1 METLLQNKIILIV
14 RQVNPIFIHT
24 IWAQVESML
33 EKALEHSSGEYNV
46 DQLKVFL
53 VQGLQTLLV
62 AEDDG
67 KIYGAATISFENYPN
82 DRIAF
87 MTAIGGKMIASK
99 SCWEQFCNWAKANG
113 CTKVRG
119 AAFEEVARLWHQR
132 FGVESVYIIVEKKL

>member
-1 METLLQNKIILIV
+1 METLIQNKIILTV

-24 IWAQVESML
+24 IWPDVEDML
-33 EKALEHSSGEYNV
+33 AKALEHSSGEYNV

-53 VQGLQTLLV
+53 VQGLQTLIV
-62 AEDDG
+62 AEEDG

-87 MTAIGGKMIASK
+87 MTAIGGTMIASK

-119 AAFEEVARLWHQR
+119 AAFESVARLWHQR